1 MEKCDVHRLKDAL
14 LNAALGLKLDDL
26 SDDGALLF
34 LTKMRNKQLDL
45 EGIRKIVFNKT
56 EKSEKPDESGS
67 GSSDHPKDL
76 KRSREDEK
84 EDEKADEKED
94 KSR

>member
-34 LTKMRNKQLDL
+34 LTKMRNKVLDL
-45 EGIRKIVFNKT
+45 EGIREIVFNKT
-56 EKSEKPDESGS
+56 EKSEKPDKSGS
-67 GSSDHPKDL
+67 GSSDPKDL

-84 EDEKADEKED
+84 EDE
-94 KSR
+94 SR

>member
-34 LTKMRNKQLDL
+34 LTKMRNQNLDL

-67 GSSDHPKDL
+67 GSSDQKDL

-84 EDEKADEKED
+84 EDE
-94 KSR
+94 SR

>member
-34 LTKMRNKQLDL
+34 LTKMRNQNLDL

-67 GSSDHPKDL
+67 GSSDQKDL
-76 KRSREDEK
+76 KRSRDDEK
-84 EDEKADEKED
+84 EDE
-94 KSR
+94 SR

>member
-67 GSSDHPKDL
+67 GSSDQKDL
-76 KRSREDEK
+76 KRSRDDEK
-84 EDEKADEKED
+84 EDE
-94 KSR
+94 SR

>member
-56 EKSEKPDESGS
+56 ENPDKSGS
-67 GSSDHPKDL
+67 GSSDPKDL

-84 EDEKADEKED
+84 EDEKEDE
-94 KSR
+94 SR

>member
-34 LTKMRNKQLDL
+34 LTKMRNKVLDL
-45 EGIRKIVFNKT
+45 EGIREIVFNKT
-56 EKSEKPDESGS
+56 EKSEKPDKSGS
-67 GSSDHPKDL
+67 GSSDPKDL

-84 EDEKADEKED
+84 EDEKEDE
-94 KSR
+94 SR

>member
-14 LNAALGLKLDDL
+14 LNAALGLKLEDL

-34 LTKMRNKQLDL
+34 LTKMRNQNLDL

-67 GSSDHPKDL
+67 GSSDQKDL

-84 EDEKADEKED
+84 EDE
-94 KSR
+94 SR